1 RAAAMCGCGASDLP
15 PARALLSRAIR
26 PNGRGPE
33 PPRPHQDGLP
43 GRRMKDTAAEQRALK
58 LSIAVTAL
66 AGALDIAAGFVIGS
80 RAIMF
85 HGVHSVVDGV
95 PTFGSLA
102 VSKVVTQEPNRRFQ
116 YGYWHLEP
124 LLGAVQ
130 SALLTIT
137 CIYAIINA
145 AQGLI
150 GGGQPMAYGAGV
162 VWTGMM
168 GIVCFAMAAYMNRT
182 ARRQVSM
189 LLDVDARA
197 WFVSGFLSLG
207 LMLAYGFAVL
217 LARHGHAKWVPY
229 VDPAVL
235 LVLALL
241 VLRVPLTTLIRAVRD
256 VLEVAPEELDRQVRS
271 VMDALVEE
279 RGFLGYSSHVAQI
292 GRGRFVEVHILVP
305 PDYRVE
311 TVGAVDAIR
320 REVSERLGAAW
331 PQVWLTVDL
340 TSDPAYL

>member
-130 SALLTIT
+130 SALLTTT

-150 GGGQPMAYGAGV
+150 GGGQPTAYGAGA

-168 GIVCFAMAAYMNRT
+168 GILCFAMAAYMNRT

-197 WFVSGFLSLG
+197 WCVSALLSLG
-207 LMLAYGFAVL
+207 LIVAFGL
-217 LARHGHAKWVPY
+217 
-229 VDPAVL
+229 AVL
-235 LVLALL
+235 LVLALM
-241 VLRVPLTTLIRAVRD
+241 VLRVPLTTLILAIRD

-271 VMDALVEE
+271 VMDALVKE
-279 RGFLGYSSHVAQI
+279 RGFLGYSSHVAQT

-311 TVGAVDAIR
+311 TVGA
-320 REVSERLGAAW
+320 
-331 PQVWLTVDL
+331 
-340 TSDPAYL
+340 